1 MENIKT
7 QVKEIVTFKATT
19 LKELSTEKTAMLDR
33 IYKGVQNMKD
43 SNLFDKTEVQ
53 EVENFAYSLFDR
65 EFVQKRKNIIKT
77 MRDNFI
83 F

>member
-1 MENIKT
+1 MEKIKK
-7 QVKEIVTFKATT
+7 QIEKVVTFKATT
-19 LKELSTEKTAMLDR
+19 LEELSTEKTAMLDR

-43 SNLFDKTEVQ
+43 SNLFDKTEIQ

-65 EFVQKRKNIIKT
+65 EFVQKRENIIKT